1 MDHVFLRYKEC
12 VLENPGIRIPYPDA
26 VFAGHENEI
35 TQVGD
40 QLPGEGSLSGGEN
53 EWMYFIVR

>member
-1 MDHVFLRYKEC
+1 M
-12 VLENPGIRIPYPDA
+12 LENPGIRIPYPDA

-35 TQVGD
+35 TQLGD